1 MTLTFYLITQDYR
14 VVNKTLGTAIGTAV
28 GVLHEKVNDLK
39 MSIKLPSALFNTVT
53 GSNYVFIDTTQ
64 AYYYRES
71 YNIENDCVIID
82 LRMDVRKTFAAQIKN
97 INATVNRN
105 EMVRNGYLNDTGYN
119 SLAYQA
125 VQYKT
130 FPNALDDASYILV
143 TVG

>member
-1 MTLTFYLITQDYR
+1 MTLTFYLISQDYR
-14 VVNKTLGTAIGTAV
+14 VVDKTLGTAIGTAV
-28 GVLHEKVNDLK
+28 GVLHEKINDLK

-53 GSNYVFIDTTQ
+53 GSNYVLIDTTQ
-64 AYYYRES
+64 AYYYLES

-82 LRMDVRKTFAAQIKN
+82 LKMDVRKTFASQIKN
-97 INATVNRN
+97 INATVDRN
-105 EMVRNGYLNDTGYN
+105 ETVRNGYLNDTGYN

-125 VQYKT
+125 VQYKA